1 MNQKVIEVI
10 NVAEIVLSDLINE
23 KEKLQ
28 KEIKKESVL
37 YIKKEKIMH
46 FLKKNLKGGEIVIFM
61 GAGDIYQLARKI
73 R

>member
-28 KEIKKESVL
+28 KEIKDIE
-37 YIKKEKIMH
+37 KKISIIQD
-46 FLKKNLKGGEIVIFM
+46 FKKNLLDLLTENK
-61 GAGDIYQLARKI
+61 
-73 R
+73 